1 MISLVVEH
9 QSSQGEGPVTQ
20 SQCLVVFC
28 FFLLLN
34 LSSSISLQIPIQIN
48 K

>member
-20 SQCLVVFC
+20 SQCLVVF
-28 FFLLLN
+28 FFYFIAEPKL
-34 LSSSISLQIPIQIN
+34 IN
-48 K
+48 KPTDTNTNK

>member
-20 SQCLVVFC
+20 SMFSCVF
-28 FFLLLN
+28 FIFIAEPKL
-34 LSSSISLQIPIQIN
+34 IN
-48 K
+48 KPTDTNTNK

>member
-20 SQCLVVFC
+20 SQCLVVF
-28 FFLLLN
+28 FFFFFIAEPKL
-34 LSSSISLQIPIQIN
+34 IN
-48 K
+48 KPTDTNTNK

>member
-20 SQCLVVFC
+20 SQCLVVF
-28 FFLLLN
+28 FFIAEPKL
-34 LSSSISLQIPIQIN
+34 IN
-48 K
+48 KPKDTNTNK

>member
-20 SQCLVVFC
+20 SQCLVVF